1 MEKLRNIEKLVFDI
15 LQEIE
20 AARGDDYLLYYLVVR
35 EYFKTNPSLGD
46 VERVPFAE
54 VMRGHYYFGIPSYE
68 TVTRA
73 RRKIQA
79 NNPELKTERVARRRR
94 KEEQRF
100 REYARS

>member
-1 MEKLRNIEKLVFDI
+1 MEKLRNIEKLVYNI
-15 LQEIE
+15 LQEIRT
-20 AARGDDYLLYYLVVR
+20 ARGDDYLLYYLVVR
-35 EYFKTNPSLGD
+35 EYFKANPSLGD
-46 VERVPFAE
+46 IDRVPFAE
-54 VMRGHYYFGIPSYE
+54 IMCGHYRFGIPSYE

-79 NNPELKTERVARRRR
+79 NNPDLKTESVARRRK

>member
-1 MEKLRNIEKLVFDI
+1 MEKLRNIEKIVYNI
-15 LQEIE
+15 LQEIDT
-20 AARGDDYLLYYLVVR
+20 ARGDDYLLYYLVVR
-35 EYFKTNPSLGD
+35 EYFKANPKLGD
-46 VERVPFAE
+46 IDRVPFAE
-54 VMRGHYYFGIPSYE
+54 IMCGHYYFGIPSYE

-79 NNPELKTERVARRRR
+79 DNPDLITERVSRRRR